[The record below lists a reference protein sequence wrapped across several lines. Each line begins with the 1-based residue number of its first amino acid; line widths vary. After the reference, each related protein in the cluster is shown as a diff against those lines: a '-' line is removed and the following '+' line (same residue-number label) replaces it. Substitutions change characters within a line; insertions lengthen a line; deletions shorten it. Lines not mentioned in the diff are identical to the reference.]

1 MKPMILI
8 NFKTYE
14 SGTGRKALEIA
25 KIAEKVSKEKD
36 VNIVLAVQAADIRM
50 IADAVS
56 IPVYAQHVDPIEPG
70 SHTGWSLAKDVRE
83 AGAEGTLI
91 NHSEHRMEISQ
102 IEKAIDIVKEEGM
115 KTVACAPDAE
125 IAEAICVFEP
135 DFIAVEPPELIAG
148 NVSVSKAKPELI
160 TETIEMVRKVDG
172 DIPVL
177 VGAGV
182 KSKKDVSR
190 ALELGA
196 SGVLLASGVM
206 KSENPEKEILEL
218 IEGLKV

>member
-1 MKPMILI
+1 MILI

>member
-14 SGTGRKALEIA
+14 SGAGHKALEIA
-25 KIAEKVSKEKD
+25 KIADKIAREKD
-36 VNIVLAVQAADIRM
+36 INMVLAVQTADIRM

-70 SHTGWSLAKDVRE
+70 SHTGWTLAEDIKE
-83 AGAEGTLI
+83 AGAEGTLV
-91 NHSEHRMEISQ
+91 NHSEHRLEIFQ
-102 IEKAIDIVKEEGM
+102 IEKAIDVVKEEGM

-125 IAEAICVFEP
+125 VAEAISVFEP

-148 NVSVSKAKPELI
+148 DISVSKARPELI
-160 TETIEMVRKVDG
+160 TQTIEMVRKMNKN
-172 DIPVL
+172 IPVL

-182 KSKKDVSR
+182 KTKEDVSK

-206 KSENPEKEILEL
+206 KSYDPEKEILEL
-218 IEGLKV
+218 IEGFKV